1 MFFKKNIFLIL
12 LLIAGSVANG
22 QSDIFL
28 TQQWF
33 SRINMNPAATGN
45 SNHVNVFLL
54 NRQQWIGF
62 YNAPQTSVFNAHT
75 YFNTIQSGLGMSLI
89 YDKLGKSH
97 QTVDAMLSYAY
108 HIDITN
114 EILLST
120 GLSGGIYNS
129 NWDPLRND
137 FSENPGSDLDLEK
150 TSRTAPDFNAGLEI
164 NAYGIIFGASMT
176 HLLNASP
183 DNGKPGR
190 EIYTYLRYR
199 RTIDRDFD
207 IASGIMY
214 RYGNYSHF
222 LDISVMGYYK
232 KNYWLGF
239 SFRPNN
245 SFAALL
251 GVEFGIFRVGYS
263 YDRSIGKLSSLAA
276 NTHEI
281 MLSARILKPQQGR
294 RTTRFLD

>member
-1 MFFKKNIFLIL
+1 MFFKKKILFVL
-12 LLIAGSVANG
+12 LLIVGSVANG

-45 SNHVNVFLL
+45 SNVVDVFLL

-62 YNAPQTSVFNAHT
+62 DNAPRTSILNAHT
-75 YFNTIQSGLGMSLI
+75 YFNAIQSGLGMSLMF
-89 YDKLGKSH
+89 DKLGVSH

-108 HIDITN
+108 HIDLTN
-114 EILLST
+114 ELHLST

-129 NWDPLRND
+129 NWDPGRNR
-137 FSENPGSDLDLEK
+137 FSDGVGTDLDMEK
-150 TSRTAPDFNAGLEI
+150 ASRTAPDFNAGLEL
-164 NAYGIIFGASMT
+164 NAYGITFGASMT
-176 HLLNASP
+176 HLLHSSP
-183 DNGKPGR
+183 NNGKPGR

-199 RTIDRDFD
+199 TAIDRDYD
-207 IASGIMY
+207 IAPCVMY

-222 LDISVMGYYK
+222 LDINVMGYYK
-232 KNYWLGF
+232 KNYWAGL

-245 SFAALL
+245 SFAVLL
-251 GVEFGIFRVGYS
+251 GVEFNMFRIGYS
-263 YDRSIGKLSSLAA
+263 YDRSIGVLSSLAA
-276 NTHEI
+276 NTHEV